1 MCVPVSIGFGK
12 TALVPARIEYSARQ
26 MCVHQRKH
34 TATTCGIS
42 VAGTWFPSEEST
54 TDPGPWM
61 DHLARD
67 CPLESDGSGE
77 NAVSRETVE
86 ALHTAGFL
94 LGWNFFRTICPGCQ
108 RSTGHLQFLQD
119 NFSWTIN
126 WNLKVR
132 LIVVRK
138 HSTLMAKSGN
148 VLHRQFTVN
157 TTNVMSRGFDHQLPL
172 LLIWINF
179 GPIVDK

>member
-1 MCVPVSIGFGK
+1 MDKMTLKVMVNDLHFRNQLWVSQDPCLLQIWWFQLKFVMSYRTDKVKFTDRRTDRRTDRWTDGQ
-12 TALVPARIEYSARQ
+12 TQ
-26 MCVHQRKH
+26 
-34 TATTCGIS
+34 ATTI
-42 VAGTWFPSEEST
+42 P
-54 TDPGPWM
+54 P
-61 DHLARD
+61 
-67 CPLESDGSGE
+67 
-77 NAVSRETVE
+77 
-86 ALHTAGFL
+86 GFL

-148 VLHRQFTVN
+148 VLHRQFIVN

-179 GPIVDK
+179 NPIVDK